1 MTTKQKRLPST
12 TVGRFWGYTG
22 ILIALSVSL
31 AGNVAAAYLHDR
43 TPTWVD
49 LGFAGLA
56 PLSAFI
62 SIEIVNHNPWA
73 DETWGRAVKW
83 VLLAVVAPA
92 AAVVSF
98 IHLMTVVISGRV
110 HDSSAEGI
118 LTWITAALTALL
130 IDGLMFGGTA
140 ALLIKPIAK
149 RRDWEGDLA
158 AEQMKVT
165 DLQALLEQAQ
175 AQIAEMASVTV
186 KIPARAARKPK
197 APVVVGTLAGQ
208 EQPEERDRKRWP
220 AREHPLWNDFVAAR
234 ESATPWTAADLQ
246 LALKTRMHQEVTIP
260 AAAMRLSR
268 FEREYNQ
275 PAA

>member
-1 MTTKQKRLPST
+1 MTTKQKRLPRT

-110 HDSSAEGI
+110 HDSSPEGV

-140 ALLIKPIAK
+140 ALLIKPLAT
-149 RRDWEGDLA
+149 RRDWEGDLT
-158 AEQMKVT
+158 AEQAKVAELET
-165 DLQALLEQAQ
+165 LLEAQAALLEA
-175 AQIAEMASVTV
+175 ATTV
-186 KIPARAARKPK
+186 KSPARAPRKPK
-197 APVVVGTLAGQ
+197 PPVVIGTLGAQ
-208 EQPEERDRKRWP
+208 EAPEERDRKRWP
-220 AREHPLWNDFVAAR
+220 PREHPLWDDFVAAK
-234 ESATPWTAADLQ
+234 ATGPWTPADLQ
-246 LALKTRMHQEVTIP
+246 LEMKRRMNREISLP
-260 AAAMRLSR
+260 AATMQLVRW
-268 FEREYNQ
+268 EKEYSQ

>member
-1 MTTKQKRLPST
+1 MTTKQKRLPRT
-12 TVGRFWGYTG
+12 TVGRFWGYIG

-73 DETWGRAVKW
+73 DETWGKAVKW
-83 VLLAVVAPA
+83 VLLALVAPA

-98 IHLMTVVISGRV
+98 IHLMTVVITGRV
-110 HDSSAEGI
+110 HDGSAEGV

-149 RRDWEGDLA
+149 RRDWEADLA
-158 AEQMKVT
+158 AEQAKAT

-175 AQIAEMASVTV
+175 AQIAELATV
-186 KIPARAARKPK
+186 KSPARAPRKPK
-197 APVVVGTLAGQ
+197 APVLVGSLAPQ
-208 EQPEERDRKRWP
+208 ETPDERDRKRWP
-220 AREHPLWNDFVAAR
+220 PREHPLWDSWVAAK
-234 ESATPWTAADLQ
+234 AVAPWTPADLQ
-246 LALKTRMHQEVTIP
+246 LEMKKHLNREPSLP
-260 AAAMRLSR
+260 AATMQLVRW
-268 FEREYNQ
+268 EKEY
-275 PAA
+275 AAPTA